1 MSSDIDKTQ
10 RGQQQSQMEN
20 YYGKKVWT
28 VCATDVEWLEV
39 ELAPKPKRISDQEDN
54 IVQTEQQIKY
64 LNDALDTIMT
74 NNMRQHMKD
83 ELRTLSKNIQTL
95 RAKLDYDRA
104 SQRFRMKPE
113 RSSPKVTV
121 RPYRNATTTITF
133 TCCMTQLPVNLHDA
147 TTGHKL

>member
-10 RGQQQSQMEN
+10 RGQQQSQMEKLLWKESMDSMCN
-20 YYGKKVWT
+20 RRGMVRSRT
-28 VCATDVEWLEV
+28 CAE
-39 ELAPKPKRISDQEDN
+39 AKSGFRSR
-54 IVQTEQQIKY
+54 TEQQIKY